1 MPPARRFAAS
11 RSRKQEKARS
21 TPHATVSALRKMRLF
36 LLKIT
41 PKISTVNSPSFDAY
55 TVKTQQ
61 NLVFL
66 LTYLREK
73 HQ

>member
-1 MPPARRFAAS
+1 MLILSRRAAS
-11 RSRKQEKARS
+11 
-21 TPHATVSALRKMRLF
+21 TPQATVSALRKMRLF
-36 LLKIT
+36 LLKFS

-55 TVKTQQ
+55 TVKIQQ